1 MRATLLNLFLVLFLA
16 AATAYAEPQVVKNGA
31 EPAHG
36 VKQIEMEE
44 LWRVGGADDEDN
56 FFGLVT
62 QAEMGPDG
70 LIYVMDVQLCQVF
83 VYDEEGNL
91 VKTLF
96 RQGDGPGEI
105 RQPRDLVIM
114 PDGAIGLVQEF
125 PGKIVLVDA
134 DNNPRPSIE
143 PRLGDAAD
151 GGFVAMTRADQRGGT
166 FLIASVEI
174 KPGADQTTQS
184 RQLYLATLNEENLVN
199 EPLITK
205 DAHWDF
211 TNFTYRETENLPP
224 FIWSSALGP
233 DGRIYSSSER
243 NEYRIKVWAPD
254 GTLERVIEREYTTVQ
269 RTAESTAWIRG
280 LLEAAFAQVPFPV
293 ALELSD
299 TEPDINWLNR
309 GVQVDDGGNLW
320 ILPSD
325 GTIDQPEGVFATYDV
340 FTPDGKFDHQVQAVC
355 EGDGTE
361 DGIFILGEDRA
372 MVIKGYIDATATM
385 FGGGGAALED
395 EGEEADPMELICYR
409 IVR

>member
-1 MRATLLNLFLVLFLA
+1 MRTLNLILILVLA
-16 AATAYAEPQVVKNGA
+16 AGTALAEPVVVKNGA

-44 LWRVGGADDEDN
+44 LWRVGGADDEEN

-62 QAEMGPDG
+62 LAEMGPDG
-70 LIYVMDVQLCQVF
+70 LVYVMDVQLCQVF
-83 VYDEEGNL
+83 VYDEEGTL

-105 RQPRDLVIM
+105 RQPRDMVIM
-114 PDGAIGLVQEF
+114 PDGSVGLVQEF
-125 PGKIVLVDA
+125 PGKIVRVDA
-134 DNNPRPSIE
+134 DGNPLPSIE

-151 GGFVAMTRADQRGGT
+151 GGFVAMNMAEQRGGT

-174 KPGADQTTQS
+174 KPGDTPASQN
-184 RQLYLATLNEENLVN
+184 RVLYLSTLNDEHRVN
-199 EPLITK
+199 EPLITMN
-205 DAHWDF
+205 AHWDF
-211 TNFTYRETENLPP
+211 TNFTYREVENLPA
-224 FIWSSALGP
+224 FIWSSAVGP
-233 DGRIYSSSER
+233 DGRIYSSAER
-243 NEYRIKVWAPD
+243 NAYRINVWAPD
-254 GTLERVIEREYTTVQ
+254 LTLERVIEREYTTVK
-269 RTAESTAWIRG
+269 RTADSTAWLRG

-293 ALELSD
+293 ELELSD

-309 GVQVDDGGNLW
+309 GVQVDGAGNLW

-325 GTIDQPEGVFATYDV
+325 GTVDQPEGVFATYDV

-372 MVIKGYIDATATM
+372 MVIKGYVDATATM
-385 FGGGGAALED
+385 FGGGGAAVEE
-395 EGEEADPMELICYR
+395 EGEEADPMEMIYYR